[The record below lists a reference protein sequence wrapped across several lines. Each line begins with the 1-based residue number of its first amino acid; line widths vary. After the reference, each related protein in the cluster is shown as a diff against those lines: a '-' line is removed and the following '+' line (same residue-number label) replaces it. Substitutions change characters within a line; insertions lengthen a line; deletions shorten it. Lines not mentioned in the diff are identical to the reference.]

1 MCNLLNPK
9 VILLFLALFPNFV
22 DYRRDDVSAQLI
34 TLAVILIGINTL
46 WQAPLALAADALR
59 RWMSNPAARR
69 AVNRASGGMLLG
81 MAALMLAQ
89 QLL

>member
-1 MCNLLNPK
+1 LCNLLNPK

-34 TLAVILIGINTL
+34 TLAVILIVINTL
-46 WQAPLALAADALR
+46 WQAPMALAADALR
-59 RWMSNPAARR
+59 RWLSNPAARR
-69 AVNRASGGMLLG
+69 AVNRTSGGMLLV
-81 MAALMLAQ
+81 MAAMMLAQ